1 MFRPD
6 ETESARVRWHVV
18 FGVYVC
24 RVLWCV
30 LLDCADEADLPE
42 LQSIQM
48 SENAFQFNN
57 DDSSMLVMRSD
68 SMNVD

>member
-1 MFRPD
+1 MPCLM
-6 ETESARVRWHVV
+6 VCVV
-18 FGVYVC
+18 D
-24 RVLWCV
+24 R
-30 LLDCADEADLPE
+30 ADEADLPE

>member
-1 MFRPD
+1 M
-6 ETESARVRWHVV
+6 
-18 FGVYVC
+18 
-24 RVLWCV
+24 